1 MPQVYVGCVD
11 GCFAGLRWLS
21 GGIAGKLT
29 VMLVWWI
36 GCQSLT
42 GRRGVSVLRLRLEC
56 AGCVVGNVGGP
67 LL

>member
-1 MPQVYVGCVD
+1 MWLRRWV
-11 GCFAGLRWLS
+11 FRGLRWLS
-21 GGIAGKLT
+21 GGIAGKLK

-42 GRRGVSVLRLRLEC
+42 GHRGVSVLGLRLEYV
-56 AGCVVGNVGGP
+56 GCVVGSVGGP